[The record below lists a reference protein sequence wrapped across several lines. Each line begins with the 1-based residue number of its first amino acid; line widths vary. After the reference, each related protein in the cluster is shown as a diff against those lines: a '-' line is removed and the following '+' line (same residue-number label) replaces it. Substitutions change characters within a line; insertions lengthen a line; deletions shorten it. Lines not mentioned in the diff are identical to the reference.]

1 MCSSL
6 ASSNVGRIMTV
17 SDLFQPLIGLAAWQ
31 VKRGV
36 GTFFTMEFG
45 PPRLEVREPKKQFT
59 GPVSEPVRRILQG
72 RKISVLGEWHFWLQ
86 YCDWQIRTASSFVAS
101 DEEDNAKL
109 DTVLREVDGQILT
122 LANDDSTNST
132 CNFTFDLGAKL
143 TVTPSA
149 EFEGEDLWT
158 LYRRDSPTYAYNE
171 IGKLVLLNEDAP
183 PS

>member
-1 MCSSL
+1 MCSSI

-17 SDLFQPLIGLAAWQ
+17 SDLFQPLIGLVAWQ

-45 PPRLEVREPKKQFT
+45 SPRLEVREPKNQFT
-59 GPVSEPVRRILQG
+59 GPVSESVKRIFQR

-86 YCDWQIRTASSFVAS
+86 YCDWEIRTESSFVAS

-109 DTVLREVDGQILT
+109 DTVLGEVDGQILM
-122 LANDDSTNST
+122 AVNEESTNST
-132 CNFTFDLGAKL
+132 CTFTFDLGAKL
-143 TVTPSA
+143 TMTPST
-149 EFEGEDLWT
+149 EFEGEDMWT
-158 LYRRDSPTYAYNE
+158 LYRCDRQTYAYNE
-171 IGKLVLLNEDAP
+171 IGKLVLLNEDAQ